1 MDQEPRTTQATGLRT
16 SGAHMKNMI
25 SLVGRPNVGKSSLF
39 NALLKRKQALV
50 MDVEGVTRDRRFGTV
65 AVDELGG
72 REVKIC
78 DTGGWMPETWRKG
91 REDKELLQNIEKQ
104 IVMALKESAVIVL
117 VMDIRKGVTNLDEDI
132 VKYIRKLGIP
142 FVIAANKADVPK
154 QTFQISEF
162 YTLGAEEV
170 IPLSAEHKMGL
181 VDFWEAM
188 DKYIPKDSV
197 VEKPDEDI
205 IKVCIVGRPN
215 VGKSS
220 LLNQLVGEERSVA
233 SSMPGTTTDP
243 VDVDI
248 ERAGKK
254 IRLVDT
260 AGIRRG
266 AKRKDDVED
275 LAVMYAKRNLEA
287 SDLAFLMVD
296 AEEGITSQ
304 DSRIANLVEDSGCAV
319 IILVNKWDRAPHGL
333 KSDADESMK
342 KFREIIDKSWPFLDF
357 APMVAISA
365 EKGKVY
371 GAAPGIDIEDSE
383 EAWNLPKTLEDL
395 WAFALEMIAGRERKV
410 STEELKE
417 VLEEA
422 FAVGPNWIEHIGEFR
437 RAHQV
442 GHRPPQFLVFVRDAN
457 KVPEALRRY
466 LKRTIRER
474 FGFRGNPIRWV
485 FRHRQAQQ

>member
-1 MDQEPRTTQATGLRT
+1 
-16 SGAHMKNMI
+16 MKKSMI

-39 NALLKRKQALV
+39 NALLKKKQALV
-50 MDVEGVTRDRRFGTV
+50 MDFEGVTRDRRFGNV
-65 AVDELGG
+65 SVEELGN
-72 REVKIC
+72 REVRIC
-78 DTGGWMPETWRKG
+78 DTGGWMPESWRKD
-91 REDKELLQNIEKQ
+91 REDRELLQNIEKQ
-104 IVMALKESAVIVL
+104 IVLALKESALIVI

-132 VKYIRKLGIP
+132 VDYIRKLGIP

-154 QTFQISEF
+154 ETFQLAEF
-162 YTLGAEEV
+162 YQLGAEEV

-181 VDFWEAM
+181 VDFWETVKKFLP
-188 DKYIPKDSV
+188 DSSEVEVEPKDL
-197 VEKPDEDI
+197 

-243 VDVDI
+243 VDVDL

-266 AKRKDDVED
+266 SKRKDDVED
-275 LAVMYAKRNLEA
+275 LSVMYATRNLDA
-287 SDLAFLMVD
+287 SDLAFLVVD

-304 DSRIANLVEDSGCAV
+304 DSRIANLVEESGCAT
-319 IILVNKWDRAPHGL
+319 IILVNKWDRAPHAL
-333 KSDADESMK
+333 KSDSKESIE
-342 KFREIIDKSWPFLDF
+342 KFREIIDKAWPFLDF

-365 EKGKVY
+365 EKGRVY
-371 GAAPGIDIEDSE
+371 GAAPGIDRE
-383 EAWNLPKTLEDL
+383 EGEPWNLPETLDDL
-395 WAFALEMIAGRERKV
+395 WIFCLDMIAGREQKIPPK
-410 STEELKE
+410 ELKE

-422 FAVGPNWIEHIGEFR
+422 FAIGPNWISHIGEFR

-442 GHRPPQFLVFVRDAN
+442 GNRPPQFLVFVKDAN

-474 FGFRGNPIRWV
+474 YGFRGNPIRWV
-485 FRHRQAQQ
+485 FRHKH